1 MKNISLIVA
10 VTKNMVIGKDNK
22 LAWHLPD
29 DMNYFSNM
37 TKGHSIIM
45 GRKNWESIPEKYRPL
60 PGRKNIVVT
69 RNKEFQDNGATV
81 VNSIEKA
88 IEVSRASEDEEI
100 FIIGGGEIYRL
111 FLPHADKIHRT
122 VIHCDVD
129 NADTYAPE
137 LSEQE
142 FSLTSSNFTP
152 KTERDDFDMTFEV
165 YEKIR

>member
-10 VTKNMVIGKDNK
+10 VTENMVIGKDNK

-60 PGRKNIVVT
+60 PDRKNIIVT
-69 RNKEFQDNGATV
+69 RNNNFKYKGATI

-88 IEVSRASEDEEI
+88 IEEARSSEDEEI
-100 FIIGGGEIYRL
+100 FIIGGGEIYKL
-111 FLPHADKIHRT
+111 GFKYVDKLYITEINAEVKGNTYFPEWDKKYWKEISRISHPSDKKHPYSFDY
-122 VIHCDVD
+122 VIYKK
-129 NADTYAPE
+129 NE
-137 LSEQE
+137 
-142 FSLTSSNFTP
+142 
-152 KTERDDFDMTFEV
+152 
-165 YEKIR
+165 

>member
-10 VTKNMVIGKDNK
+10 VTENMVIGKDNK

-60 PGRKNIVVT
+60 PDRKNIIVT
-69 RNKEFQDNGATV
+69 RNNNFKYKGATI

-88 IEVSRASEDEEI
+88 IEEARSSEDEEI
-100 FIIGGGEIYRL
+100 FIIGGGEIYKL
-111 FLPHADKIHRT
+111 GFKYVDKLYITEINAEVKGNTYFPEWDKKYWNEISRISHPSDKKHPYSFDY
-122 VIHCDVD
+122 VIYKK
-129 NADTYAPE
+129 NE
-137 LSEQE
+137 
-142 FSLTSSNFTP
+142 
-152 KTERDDFDMTFEV
+152 
-165 YEKIR
+165 